1 MTTPQAPFRG
11 GLATESPWIPVAD
24 LPGVPEGAYDS
35 AVYDTA
41 TYGALGQAVGAPAG
55 AGAAYGAALRTT
67 GAAVGGPATVLPGR

>member
-1 MTTPQAPFRG
+1 MTAPALPAQS
-11 GLATESPWIPVAD
+11 GLDTACPWIPVAD
-24 LPGVPEGAYDS
+24 LPGVPGGAYDS